1 MTNGSTTQIIETLAA
16 EIGDKVY
23 IDIAGWHLYLSDAQ
37 LHTTL
42 AEKFYPILTEEIPSE
57 AQVVEILHDVSVK
70 LGAGKTEVPLVD
82 LLPMQCQTNLIE
94 VLEEFKQQM

>member
-1 MTNGSTTQIIETLAA
+1 MMNGSTTQIIESLAA

-23 IDIAGWHLYLSDAQ
+23 IDIAGWHLYLSDAK

-57 AQVVEILHDVSVK
+57 GQVVEILQDISVK
-70 LGAGKTEVPLVD
+70 LGGGRKEVPLID
-82 LLPMQCQTNLIE
+82 LLPMQCQSELIE
-94 VLEEFKQQM
+94 VLGEFREKM